1 MNINVIL
8 WVAKVLKILLTC
20 KKMKDKKLLRNSE
33 TR

>member
-8 WVAKVLKILLTC
+8 WVAKVLKILLTS